1 MPSRPD
7 SGAASGA
14 PVAPAR
20 PLPHTSAVTGV
31 LEALAFFRDPEF
43 AQKRFAEYGNV
54 FATSLLGQPLVFIR
68 GGQAIGD
75 LLAQPDGCEGWW
87 PASVRQLLGS
97 RSLANRNGPD
107 HRARRRVVG
116 QLFSAAALRRYSP
129 GIVALVD
136 KLAEE
141 LAAATTP
148 VPLVDRLRR
157 FAFAVIASVVLGL
170 KGDDREALFHDF
182 ELWTRALFSVPLAL
196 PGTPFARA
204 LQARRRLLERLGAVL
219 RRSRERAAAGEP
231 LAGGLDLLS
240 GGLDEAGLPLDDAD
254 VVEQLLL
261 LLFAG
266 YETTASSLS
275 CLMTAVL
282 QHPELEPW
290 WQPELATLPWP
301 PAPEQAASAYDPAA
315 APKLAALIN
324 EVMRL
329 NPPVGGFFR
338 RTTRELVLDGVA
350 VPAGQV
356 VQVALAASNR
366 YAGAAVPAIPGDRR
380 ERSASSDRNDL
391 SDPNNPQ
398 KPTNQEAPPANR
410 GEPPV
415 RVELNDQTGLD
426 VPDDLAT
433 FRPQRHLEPGNA
445 PTLLPFGGG
454 ERVCLGKALAE
465 LEIRLM
471 AVGLLGRLKLRLA
484 PDQDLSLQLIPSP
497 SPRGGLQVLPLTPL
511 EPQTGTPV
519 AHTLADPSLA
529 D

>member
-1 MPSRPD
+1 MSTP
-7 SGAASGA
+7 
-14 PVAPAR
+14 R
-20 PLPHTSAVTGV
+20 PLPRTGAVTGV
-31 LEALAFFRDPEF
+31 LEALAFFRDPGF
-43 AQKRFAEYGNV
+43 AQKRFAQHGNV

-68 GGQAIGD
+68 GGRAIGD

-87 PASVRQLLGS
+87 PASVRELLGS

-136 KLAEE
+136 ELTTE
-141 LAAATTP
+141 LAAASTP
-148 VPLVDRLRR
+148 VSLVDRLRR
-157 FAFAVIASVVLGL
+157 FAFSVIATVVLGL
-170 KGDDREALFHDF
+170 EGDDREALFHDF
-182 ELWTRALFSVPLAL
+182 EIWTRALFSVPLAL

-204 LQARRRLLERLGAVL
+204 LQARGRLLARLGEVL

-275 CLMTAVL
+275 CLMTALL

-290 WQPELATLPWP
+290 WRPELEALPWP
-301 PAPEQAASAYDPAA
+301 PAPEQAASAYDAAA
-315 APKLAALIN
+315 APKLSALIS

-338 RTTRELVLDGVA
+338 RTTRELLLDGVA

-366 YAGAAVPAIPGDRR
+366 YGGTAEPARPGD
-380 ERSASSDRNDL
+380 
-391 SDPNNPQ
+391 
-398 KPTNQEAPPANR
+398 ANIPLP
-410 GEPPV
+410 PPV
-415 RVELNDQTGLD
+415 QTELGNQKGLHE
-426 VPDDLAT
+426 PDDLAT
-433 FRPQRHLEPGNA
+433 FRPQRHLAGDTGL
-445 PTLLPFGGG
+445 TLLPFGGG

-471 AVGLLGRLKLRLA
+471 AVGLLGRLQLQLVPK
-484 PDQDLSLQLIPSP
+484 DQDLSLQLIPSP
-497 SPRGGLQVLPLTPL
+497 SPRGGLRVVCDGRQ
-511 EPQTGTPV
+511 
-519 AHTLADPSLA
+519 
-529 D
+529 